1 MRRNERLERQIRVGL
16 PPGAQLQWLEHCG
29 MQVRVAPGDLVP
41 AVQAIQAAGG
51 RYQVGVGTDLG
62 TGPERFEFLHSFA
75 FDSAGTAVQVLTT
88 VSEAQPELSSITPW
102 VPAAGWSEREH
113 QDLLGLRFTGH
124 PKPKRLILSDDFP
137 ADVHPLRREVPWN
150 LMPPGAE
157 DVAYQLDEVPEG
169 CSVVPVGP
177 FHPALHEPAH
187 FAVFVDG
194 ETVKGCDYRGFMVH
208 RGIEKLCQTQ
218 VSYGEIPFIA
228 ERICGICGSV
238 HATAY
243 AQAVEAAAGIE
254 VSRRARYIRTLLLE
268 MERVHSHLLWIG
280 VLGHVMGFDTLFMHA
295 WRIREPIMWL
305 AERIT
310 GNRKTYGMIVV
321 GGVRRDL
328 SPEMREEVRR
338 IVGELEA
345 ELGRLARGIHGDPAV
360 RKRTAGVG
368 RLTREQTGSWS
379 LLGPVARARGVNI
392 DARRDFPYAAYG
404 ELEFEVPVLDGG
416 DVWATLVVRL
426 EELNESLRLIRQVAD
441 NLPEDGP
448 LLVELDQPIPPGL
461 RAISFV
467 EAPRGECIHFLVTGE
482 ENRPARWRVRAPTYT
497 NLQAVPTML
506 LENQLADVPVIIA
519 SIDPCFSCTDRV
531 SVVDVRRGRARIFE
545 RAEFE
550 RLAREKRS

>member
-1 MRRNERLERQIRVGL
+1 MRHNEELERRIRLGL
-16 PPGAQLQWLEHCG
+16 PEGAGVRWNEACGLQ
-29 MQVRVAPGDLVP
+29 VDVTSDRLVP
-41 AVQAIQAAGG
+41 AVRAVLAAGG
-51 RYQVGVGTDLG
+51 RYQLGVGTDLASG
-62 TGPERFEFLHSFA
+62 RERFEFLHSFA
-75 FDSAGTAVQVLTT
+75 FDAAGATVQVLTA
-88 VSEAQPELSSITPW
+88 VPEAEPELPSITPW

-113 QDLLGLRFTGH
+113 QDLLGLRFIGH
-124 PKPKRLILSDDFP
+124 PKPKRLVLSDDFP
-137 ADVHPLRREVPWN
+137 AGIHPLRREIPWN
-150 LMPPGAE
+150 LMPPAAE
-157 DVAYQLDEVPEG
+157 DVAYELDEAPEG

-194 ETVKGCDYRGFMVH
+194 ETVKGCDYRGFMAH

-218 VSYGEIPFIA
+218 LTYGEIPFIA

-254 VSRRARYIRTLLLE
+254 VSRRSRYIRTLLLE

-310 GNRKTYGMIVV
+310 GNRKTYGMVVV

-328 SPEMREEVRR
+328 SPEVREDVRR
-338 IVGELEA
+338 TVAELEA
-345 ELGRLARGIHGDPAV
+345 ELDRLARGICGDPAV

-368 RLTREQTGSWS
+368 RLTREQASAWS
-379 LLGPVARARGVNI
+379 LIGPVARARGVDI
-392 DARRDFPYAAYG
+392 DVRRDFPYAAYD
-404 ELEFEVPVLDGG
+404 ELHFEVPIRDGG
-416 DVWATLVVRL
+416 DVWATLEVRL
-426 EELNESLRLIRQVAD
+426 EELRWSLQLMRQVAD
-441 NLPEDGP
+441 GLPDDGP
-448 LLVELDQPIPPGL
+448 LLTELDESIPSGR
-461 RAISFV
+461 RAISCV
-467 EAPRGECIHFLVTGE
+467 EAPRGECVHFLITGE

-497 NLQAVPTML
+497 NLQAVPAML
-506 LENQLADVPVIIA
+506 LENELADVPVIIA

-531 SVVDVRRGRARIFE
+531 SLVDLRKGQARVLE
-545 RAEFE
+545 RAELE
-550 RLAREKRS
+550 RLARERG